1 MNRFL
6 TWLAT
11 SPLASAAKV
20 GVAAS
25 LGYVLADPD
34 ILGLPPVAVVGIVA
48 GLPVLINWLNPAD
61 TRYGRN
67 DDTNGPE

>member
-1 MNRFL
+1 MTRFW

-20 GVAAS
+20 GLAAS

-34 ILGLPPVAVVGIVA
+34 VLGMPPIVTVGVVVAIPVV
-48 GLPVLINWLNPAD
+48 INWLNPED
-61 TRYGRN
+61 TRYGRSKE
-67 DDTNGPE
+67 GK

>member
-11 SPLASAAKV
+11 SPLASAVKV
-20 GVAAS
+20 GAAAS

-61 TRYGRN
+61 TRYGRS
-67 DDTNGPE
+67 DDADE